1 MSTLDTHTIIKEL
14 VHSGIKEKEA
24 ESLVSNFVS
33 KSEFLTLEKDRL
45 GLATKDDI
53 LILSKETKNDIQLL
67 QSEIEL
73 LKSEI
78 KTEQKW
84 IKAAILGILGL
95 LVKIAFFPNL

>member
-14 VHSGIKEKEA
+14 VHSGIKEQEA
-24 ESLVSNFVS
+24 EVLVSNFVS

-45 GLATKDDI
+45 GLATKH
-53 LILSKETKNDIQLL
+53 DIQLL
-67 QSEIEL
+67 RSEIEL

-84 IKAAILGILGL
+84 IKVAILGILGL
-95 LVKIAFFPNL
+95 LVKIAFF